1 MKSFS
6 PHSPFVIPAQAGIQ
20 SGSNRSALDAWTP
33 AFAGVTVFV
42 ASTLSTNLA
51 LVFAQDSYPTRSIRM
66 VIPYPPGGGTDIV
79 GRMVAQKLTE
89 TLGHT
94 VVVDNRGGATGNI
107 GTEIVAR
114 AAPDGYTLLMGNV
127 APNAINVSLFAK
139 IPYDPVNDFEP
150 VSLVALTPNILIV
163 HPSLPVKTVK
173 EFVALA
179 KVKPGT
185 LNYSSAG
192 IGSSSHLAPELLA
205 MMTGIQIV
213 HVPYKGGG
221 PGLVDLLSGQMQFMM
236 TTTPA
241 AMPHVK
247 SGRVRALGVT
257 SAHRSQSLPD
267 LPTIA
272 EAGVKGY
279 EVSTWYGVLAPA
291 RTAKPIVSRLHGEI
305 VKLLAVP
312 DTNEKLLAQGF
323 EPVGNTPDE
332 FGAYIKSEI
341 AKWAKVIKTARI
353 KAE

>member
-1 MKSFS
+1 M
-6 PHSPFVIPAQAGIQ
+6 GIDRLLRPQ
-20 SGSNRSALDAWTP
+20 WLLVAVV
-33 AFAGVTVFV
+33 FAGG
-42 ASTLSTNLA
+42 AE
-51 LVFAQDSYPTRSIRM
+51 AQDSSIGSGQAFPAKSIRII
-66 VIPYPPGGGTDIV
+66 VGPGPDIIARLFGQKFAETWGHQTIVEQRPGGGGTIALEF
-79 GRMVAQKLTE
+79 VAKSP
-89 TLGHT
+89 
-94 VVVDNRGGATGNI
+94 
-107 GTEIVAR
+107 
-114 AAPDGYTLLMGNV
+114 PDGYTLFLGSIS
-127 APNAINVSLFAK
+127 NAISAALYPKLNFDIVRDFA
-139 IPYDPVNDFEP
+139 PVTLLATTP
-150 VSLVALTPNILIV
+150 GVLVV
-163 HPSLPVKTVK
+163 HPALPVKTVK

-179 KVKPGT
+179 KAKPGT

-205 MMTGIQIV
+205 MMTGINIV

-247 SGRVRALGVT
+247 SGKVRALGVT
-257 SAHRSQSLPD
+257 SAKRSQSLPE

-291 RTAKPIVSRLHGEI
+291 KTSKTIVTRLHGEI
-305 VKLLAVP
+305 IKLIAVP
-312 DTNEKLLAQGF
+312 DTKEKLLSQGF
-323 EPVGNTPDE
+323 EPVGSTPDE

-341 AKWAKVIKTARI
+341 AKWAKVIKTAKI